1 VNRRDFFRTGAA
13 AASIAAAPPNF
24 VFLISDDHTWSDL
37 GCYGNAVVRT
47 PHLDRL
53 ARDGMRFNHCYVS
66 SPQCSPNRSSIFTG
80 CTPHTTATS
89 RLHTPMPEW
98 EPTFLE
104 PLRER
109 GYFAGAFRKV
119 HQGGEFDK
127 RRWNFYGGPQLD
139 FEKFFDALPAGRPF
153 YLHAGFTDPHRPYKP
168 GAFSPPHDPAAVRVP
183 PFLPDAPEVRQ
194 DIAHYYDAIARMD
207 ADCGRLL
214 DILRRRGIEENT
226 LVIFTGDNGTHK
238 SITSN
243 MNGRTIRGGKGK
255 TTDAGT
261 HVPLVVS
268 WPGKTP
274 RGKVCKDLVD
284 MSDFFP
290 TLMEAAG
297 VTVPKSYPLDGR
309 SFLPQVLGKKG
320 NPREWIYCYYNPR
333 PERTQPVRFARDLR
347 WKLYGDGRLF
357 DVSKDVDETTP
368 ITGTRETDA
377 SRAARRKLKTALDSM
392 PRNPP
397 LGKR

>member
-1 VNRRDFFRTGAA
+1 MDGIVGRIVK
-13 AASIAAAPPNF
+13 S
-24 VFLISDDHTWSDL
+24 LKDL
-37 GCYGNAVVRT
+37 K
-47 PHLDRL
+47 LD
-53 ARDGMRFNHCYVS
+53 
-66 SPQCSPNRSSIFTG
+66 
-80 CTPHTTATS
+80 
-89 RLHTPMPEW
+89 
-98 EPTFLE
+98 
-104 PLRER
+104 
-109 GYFAGAFRKV
+109 K
-119 HQGGEFDK
+119 
-127 RRWNFYGGPQLD
+127 
-139 FEKFFDALPAGRPF
+139 
-153 YLHAGFTDPHRPYKP
+153 
-168 GAFSPPHDPAAVRVP
+168 
-183 PFLPDAPEVRQ
+183 
-194 DIAHYYDAIARMD
+194 
-207 ADCGRLL
+207 
-214 DILRRRGIEENT
+214 NT